1 MPAPPPPLPRPTTTC
16 PQLSALGG
24 VVTWH
29 CSESG
34 VGDFSALPCSLL
46 ILFPESLRTP
56 REIFGPL
63 LALASFPSL
72 NLSTLIYSTE
82 MFRPITGGLGEN
94 LLSLTQHWPK
104 CSITQ
109 RLSGTSHRLPQSSC
123 PEEHAP
129 LLGEVAVNFMTTVT
143 TNHFLFYKMGI
154 MTRSPASEGRHE
166 GTLQPHK
173 VGMGTKH
180 SALQVKW
187 GVGGWSLLLHSPG
200 NGEWKDLQALAG
212 GRDSRGS

>member
-1 MPAPPPPLPRPTTTC
+1 
-16 PQLSALGG
+16 
-24 VVTWH
+24 
-29 CSESG
+29 
-34 VGDFSALPCSLL
+34 
-46 ILFPESLRTP
+46 
-56 REIFGPL
+56 
-63 LALASFPSL
+63 
-72 NLSTLIYSTE
+72 
-82 MFRPITGGLGEN
+82 MFRPISGGLGEN
-94 LLSLTQHWPK
+94 LLSLTQRWPK

-109 RLSGTSHRLPQSSC
+109 RLSGTSHRLLQSSC

-154 MTRSPASEGRHE
+154 MTCSPASEGRQE

-187 GVGGWSLLLHSPG
+187 GVGGGACYSILLGMGTGRISRPLQVEGTPEGHSEQSPAFSL
-200 NGEWKDLQALAG
+200 
-212 GRDSRGS
+212 